1 MAEKKNYYDI
11 LGVSKTASQDEIKS
25 AYRKL
30 ARQYHPDLHPND
42 EACAKKFKEINEA
55 NEILSDP
62 EKRKKYDF
70 ELDHPE
76 QAGVGGFSGSAG
88 EGGFSGFSGFGDI
101 FGDIFG
107 NDFSQGRAQSSH
119 ETKTKGEDITVEIE
133 LSFLDAVKGVKKTIT
148 FNRREPCAS
157 CKGTGAKDGTSYTVC
172 TSCNG
177 TGQKEYRTSA
187 GFFTTVRVGACKDCG
202 GTGKKI
208 TVKCPDCAGKGYI
221 RKSCTVTLDIPGG
234 ADTGSYIKKRGMGNA
249 SINGGECG
257 DLIVIIKVLPHKIF
271 KRKNFDLYVDLP
283 ISYMTAVLGGKI
295 MVPGI
300 DKLEELEIPKGTQN
314 GKMLTLRGKGINSK
328 LGTGSIYYIISV
340 EIPTKISAEQE
351 RLLRLYGL
359 ESDIKQC
366 PKMKEFSDNVNKLY
380 GDNPYKDVKF

>member
-42 EACAKKFKEINEA
+42 EACATKFKEINEA
-55 NEILSDP
+55 NETLSDP
-62 EKRKKYDF
+62 DKRKKYDF
-70 ELDHPE
+70 ELEHPE
-76 QAGVGGFSGSAG
+76 QAGFGGFGG
-88 EGGFSGFSGFGDI
+88 DGGFSGFGGFGDI
-101 FGDIFG
+101 FGDFFG
-107 NDFSQGRAQSSH
+107 GGFGGRQSAQSVR
-119 ETKTKGEDITVEIE
+119 TKGEDITVEIE
-133 LSFLDAVKGVKKTIT
+133 LSFMDAVKGVKKSVT

-157 CKGTGAKDGTSYTVC
+157 CKGTGAKGGTSYTVC
-172 TSCNG
+172 SSCNG

-187 GFFTTVRVGACKDCG
+187 GFFTTVRVGVCNDCG

-208 TVKCPDCAGKGYI
+208 TTKCPDCSGKGYI

-234 ADTGSYIKKRGMGNA
+234 ADTGSYLKKKGMGNA

-271 KRKNFDLYVDLP
+271 RRKNFDLYVDLP
-283 ISYMTAVLGGKI
+283 ISYVTAVLGGKI
-295 MVPGI
+295 KVPGI
-300 DKLEELEIPKGTQN
+300 DKLEDLEIPKGTQN
-314 GKMLTLRGKGINSK
+314 GKILTLRGKGINSK
-328 LGTGSIYYIISV
+328 LGTGSIYYVVSV
-340 EIPTKISAEQE
+340 EIPSKINAEQE

-359 ESDIKQC
+359 ESDLKQC
-366 PKMKEFSDNVNKLY
+366 PKMKDFSDNVNKLY

>member
-42 EACAKKFKEINEA
+42 EACATKFKEINEA
-55 NEILSDP
+55 NETLSDP
-62 EKRKKYDF
+62 DKRKKYDF
-70 ELDHPE
+70 ELEHPE
-76 QAGVGGFSGSAG
+76 QAGFGGFGG
-88 EGGFSGFSGFGDI
+88 DGGFSGFGGFGDI
-101 FGDIFG
+101 FGDFFG
-107 NDFSQGRAQSSH
+107 GGFGGRQSAQSVR
-119 ETKTKGEDITVEIE
+119 TKGEDITVEIE
-133 LSFLDAVKGVKKTIT
+133 LSFLDAVKGIKKSVT

-157 CKGTGAKDGTSYTVC
+157 CKGTGAKGGTSYTVC
-172 TSCNG
+172 SSCNG

-187 GFFTTVRVGACKDCG
+187 GFFTTVRVGVCNDCG

-208 TVKCPDCAGKGYI
+208 TTKCPDCSGKGYI

-234 ADTGSYIKKRGMGNA
+234 ADTGSYLKKKGMGNA

-271 KRKNFDLYVDLP
+271 RRKNFDLYVDLP
-283 ISYMTAVLGGKI
+283 ISYVTAVLGGKI
-295 MVPGI
+295 KVPGI
-300 DKLEELEIPKGTQN
+300 DKLEDLEIPKGTQN
-314 GKMLTLRGKGINSK
+314 GKILTLRGKGINSK
-328 LGTGSIYYIISV
+328 LGTGSIYYVVSV
-340 EIPTKISAEQE
+340 EIPSKINAEQE

-359 ESDIKQC
+359 ESDLKQC
-366 PKMKEFSDNVNKLY
+366 PKMKDFSDNVNKLY